1 MQNGS
6 GKNIYFFFNGVKLS
20 LRNRRKL
27 KEFLVS
33 IFRWEKV
40 KLHSLNFVFS
50 TDKAV
55 RSINKEFLNHDYFTD
70 IITFCL
76 SEKGQPVVADIYIS
90 VDRIRD
96 NALLEK
102 ETFQRELHR
111 VVFHGALHLC
121 GYGDKSREEIKRMR
135 KREDHY
141 LARYL
146 G

>member
-50 TDKAV
+50 TDKEV

>member
-33 IFRWEKV
+33 IFRLEKV

-55 RSINKEFLNHDYFTD
+55 RSINNEFLNHDYFTD

-96 NALLEK
+96 NALLEN

-121 GYGDKSREEIKRMR
+121 GYGDKSGEEIKRMR

-141 LARYL
+141 LGRYL

>member
-33 IFRWEKV
+33 IFRLEKV

-55 RSINKEFLNHDYFTD
+55 RSINNEFLNHDYFTD

>member
-1 MQNGS
+1 MLNGS

>member
-1 MQNGS
+1 M
-6 GKNIYFFFNGVKLS
+6 LS

-33 IFRWEKV
+33 IFRLEKV

-102 ETFQRELHR
+102 ETFQKELHR

-121 GYGDKSREEIKRMR
+121 GYGDKSGEEIKRMR

-141 LARYL
+141 LGRYL

>member
-1 MQNGS
+1 MLNGS

-121 GYGDKSREEIKRMR
+121 GYGDKSGEEIKRMR

-141 LARYL
+141 LGRYL

>member
-33 IFRWEKV
+33 IFRLEKV

-55 RSINKEFLNHDYFTD
+55 RSINNEFLNHDYFTD

-102 ETFQRELHR
+102 ETFRRELHR

>member
-121 GYGDKSREEIKRMR
+121 GYGDKSGEEIKRMR

-141 LARYL
+141 LGRYL

>member
-96 NALLEK
+96 NALLEN

>member
-20 LRNRRKL
+20 LRNSRKL